1 MKKITFKQTLVDVG
15 IISCG
20 LGLLG
25 LGMVAF
31 IAQPIITIAILS
43 IFGIAMIG
51 GK

>member
-25 LGMVAF
+25 LGMIAF
-31 IAQPIITIAILS
+31 IAQPVVTIAVLS
-43 IFGIAMIG
+43 IFGISMAG